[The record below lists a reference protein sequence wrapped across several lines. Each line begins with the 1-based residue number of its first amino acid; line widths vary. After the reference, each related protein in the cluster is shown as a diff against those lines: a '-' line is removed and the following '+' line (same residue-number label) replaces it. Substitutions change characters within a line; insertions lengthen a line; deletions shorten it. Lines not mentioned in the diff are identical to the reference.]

1 MSPLSIFFYIV
12 MLIITVCVIA
22 GIDYLHIYLKSPFEY
37 PYFIRKFDV
46 TGKRNIDI
54 EDYIDTYLIENRFD
68 EIQNYYNMIQ
78 RWKVDSEEKVN
89 KTIFKK
95 LRRKQYLETIDDEH
109 AFVFQTIRKRTRYT
123 QSNYTRSP
131 YKVEMVDS
139 QKEFSYKDIY
149 NRYMEL
155 ENIDFECTLREYHNK
170 TRCAFVPQEL
180 YYRVKLRDNY
190 KCQHCGRQIRD
201 SQKAYIDHV
210 IPIAKGGKN
219 IPSNLQVLCEMC
231 NKRKHSP

>member
-22 GIDYLHIYLKSPFEY
+22 GIDYLRICLKSPFEY

-78 RWKVDSEEKVN
+78 QWKVDSEEKVN

-109 AFVFQTIRKRTRYT
+109 AFVFQTIRKE
-123 QSNYTRSP
+123 QDIH
-131 YKVEMVDS
+131 KV
-139 QKEFSYKDIY
+139 I
-149 NRYMEL
+149 
-155 ENIDFECTLREYHNK
+155 
-170 TRCAFVPQEL
+170 
-180 YYRVKLRDNY
+180 
-190 KCQHCGRQIRD
+190 
-201 SQKAYIDHV
+201 
-210 IPIAKGGKN
+210 IP
-219 IPSNLQVLCEMC
+219 VLHT
-231 NKRKHSP
+231 K